1 MIILSHILIVLIVF
15 SLYVQYS
22 PTMGN
27 IWLRTNSENEQVF
40 CPMSLVELILSP
52 LYRSYFWHYN
62 LLPINF
68 CMYLLVYLLVFYT
81 VQYVKYINL
90 MPIFH
95 IECYL

>member
-1 MIILSHILIVLIVF
+1 MIILGHILIVLIVF

-52 LYRSYFWHYN
+52 LYRSYFWHYS

-68 CMYLLVYLLVFYT
+68 CVYLLVYMLVYL
-81 VQYVKYINL
+81 VIYNLKWIISINC
-90 MPIFH
+90 FH
-95 IECYL
+95 TEM

>member
-1 MIILSHILIVLIVF
+1 MMIFVHILIILIIF

-40 CPMSLVELILSP
+40 CPMSLVDLIFSP
-52 LYRSYFWHYN
+52 LYRSYFWSYS

-68 CMYLLVYLLVFYT
+68 WVYLLVYLLVYYT
-81 VQYVKYINL
+81 
-90 MPIFH
+90 
-95 IECYL
+95 C